1 MLASIPYRAG
11 CQVLGSALRVSLLI
25 AAVVGCGD
33 PVRDQAIEA
42 LGPEAPGVPPG
53 PFHRPGQPCLLCHS
67 DASKAPPFSFAG
79 TVYIDAASLTPID
92 EVRVNLV
99 DSLGGR
105 FSSITNCAGNFFVRP
120 QEYAL
125 EGPSWV
131 SLQRDGVLREMET
144 PIYRDGSCA
153 GCHVDPV
160 GPASA
165 GHVFLIDDPMVE
177 EAPLSRCF

>member
-1 MLASIPYRAG
+1 
-11 CQVLGSALRVSLLI
+11 V
-25 AAVVGCGD
+25 
-33 PVRDQAIEA
+33 
-42 LGPEAPGVPPG
+42 
-53 PFHRPGQPCLLCHS
+53 LCHS
-67 DASKAPPFSFAG
+67 EAGGAPPFSFAG
-79 TVYIDAASLTPID
+79 TVYIDAGSLTPID
-92 EVRVNLV
+92 AVSVNLV

-105 FSSITNCAGNFFVRP
+105 FSTNTNCVGNFIVRP
-120 QEYAL
+120 EEYAL
-125 EGPSWV
+125 QGPVWV
-131 SLQRDGVLREMET
+131 SLQRDDVVREMDT